1 MHYVL
6 LILTVLFWSGN
17 FIVGRGIHNEIPP
30 ITLAFW
36 RWMVALLIIL
46 PFSVGHII
54 HQKDLIRQN
63 WKIITLLAILSV
75 TNFSIFIYHALK
87 SSTVTNTVLINSMIP
102 IFIVIVSWL
111 GFRERITLRQAVGI
125 AISLTGLFFIIAGG
139 NLSTLID
146 VRFSQGD
153 IWTISAGISWA
164 LYSVL
169 LRKCPIELNALS
181 FLSTTIIIGVLFISP
196 FYIWEI
202 SSGQTMNITQA
213 SIGSIIYVALFASV
227 LAYIFWNKAIQ
238 IIGAN
243 KTGIF
248 IHLMPV
254 FSIILAILFLDE
266 NLRAYHIEGAIL
278 IFLGIF
284 LTTANRLNLLKAGNL
299 KS

>member
-1 MHYVL
+1 M
-6 LILTVLFWSGN
+6 
-17 FIVGRGIHNEIPP
+17 GRWIHNDIPP
-30 ITLAFW
+30 ISLAFW
-36 RWMVALLIIL
+36 RWTVALLIIL
-46 PFSVGHII
+46 PFSLKHII

-63 WKIITLLAILSV
+63 WKILTLLAILSV
-75 TNFSIFIYHALK
+75 TNFSMFIYMALK

-102 IFIVIVSWL
+102 IFIVLVSWM
-111 GFRERITLRQAVGI
+111 GFKERITLRQTVGI
-125 AISLTGLFFIIAGG
+125 AASLAGLMFIIAGG
-139 NLSTLID
+139 NLSTLLA
-146 VRFSQGD
+146 VRFSKGD

-169 LRKCPIELNALS
+169 LRKCPIEFNS
-181 FLSTTIIIGVLFISP
+181 RGFLATTIIIGVFFIFP

-202 SSGQTMNITQA
+202 STGKTMNITKA

-254 FSIILAILFLDE
+254 FSIILAIIFLDE
-266 NLRAYHIEGAIL
+266 KLRGYHVKGSVL

-284 LTTANRLNLLKAGNL
+284 LTTTNKLTFQKVGGSKN
-299 KS
+299 